1 MDEGEKQK
9 QGPQLMSELEVAE
22 VLRCSSTKIKRLRLS
37 GEISY
42 LPGPPVLIAREDLDA
57 FIERR
62 KIKATAEVAAK
73 GAEESR
79 ESARAWAIRQKFK
92 RRKGR
97 G

>member
-1 MDEGEKQK
+1 MDESEKQK
-9 QGPQLMSELEVAE
+9 QGPQLMGELEVAA

-37 GEISY
+37 GELSY
-42 LPGPPVLIAREDLDA
+42 LPVSPVLIAREDLDA

-62 KIKATAEVAAK
+62 KIKAKVEVAAK
-73 GAEESR
+73 STEELM

-97 G
+97 A